1 MIAFKIISCVLIVLL
16 IYFLWMISIVV
27 TTPDYEWEE
36 SVFDRRSSNIAI
48 LFIILLSFLFGYIVK

>member
-1 MIAFKIISCVLIVLL
+1 MIAFKVISCVPIILL
-16 IYFLWMISIVV
+16 IYFLWMISIIV

-36 SVFDRRSSNIAI
+36 SVFNRRSSNIAI